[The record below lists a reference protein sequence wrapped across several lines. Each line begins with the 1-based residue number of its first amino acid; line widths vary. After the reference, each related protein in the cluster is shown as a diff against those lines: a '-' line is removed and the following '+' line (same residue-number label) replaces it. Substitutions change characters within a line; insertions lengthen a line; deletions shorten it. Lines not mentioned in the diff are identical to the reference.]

1 MVEMISLGLGTTLTA
16 FGDALDLQRRVHSEV
31 AHGSRP
37 PTLILVEHEPVY
49 TAGRRTRAIEY
60 PQPPLTAVDVDRGGK
75 ITWHGPGQ
83 LVIYPIAP
91 LPQPLDVIA
100 YVRAL
105 EQSVIETCANFG
117 VTAQQVAG
125 RSGVWHQPNPQISSP
140 NKLCAIGVR
149 VAQDTTLHG
158 LALNCNNDL
167 TPFTHITP
175 CGISD
180 AGITTLSHAAG
191 TTITPTMVSEPL
203 TDRLVVNFKELG
215 IH

>member
-1 MVEMISLGLGTTLTA
+1 VI
-16 FGDALDLQRRVHSEV
+16 
-31 AHGSRP
+31 
-37 PTLILVEHEPVY
+37 
-49 TAGRRTRAIEY
+49 
-60 PQPPLTAVDVDRGGK
+60 DVDRGGK

-83 LVIYPIAP
+83 LVIYPIVP

-117 VTAQQVAG
+117 VTAQQVTG

-180 AGITTLSHAAG
+180 AGVTTLSHAAG

>member
-1 MVEMISLGLGTTLTA
+1 METISLGLGTTLTA
-16 FGDALDLQRRVHSEV
+16 FNDALGFQRRIHSDV
-31 AHGSRP
+31 ADRTRP

-49 TAGRRTRAIEY
+49 TAGRRTRAAEY

-83 LVIYPIAP
+83 LVIYPIIP

-117 VTAQQVAG
+117 VTTKRVEG
-125 RSGVWHQPNPQISSP
+125 RSGVWHQPNVPETPP

-149 VAQDTTLHG
+149 VAQNTTLHG

-180 AGITTLSHAAG
+180 AGVTTLSRAAG
-191 TTITPTMVSEPL
+191 TTITPTMVSEVL